1 MNVPGKHLEGN
12 RSSRKFFNISQI
24 FSATVLVLTASLA
37 ACGGG
42 SGGGGGGGSSA
53 GVSTGTSQISGTVQG
68 GLTGIAN
75 ALMELCEAQPS
86 GPPLTLGNGYS
97 DSNGNYTIKYNAP
110 STPGLLLYVVAKPGN
125 SGNNNLNL
133 LNVVGLSGNT
143 PPSKVVVNELTSV
156 ATIYEAV
163 ENGLSV
169 SGLSLSGSGS
179 NITAFNNGVSNLIV
193 PSLGTLSTT
202 TTVSPTDQ
210 SNLFD
215 LANGL
220 ENCINNTSSCSGS
233 TPPNLSNIET
243 ATSNLI
249 SGSTTGPTVTT
260 VGSAT
265 GTFSQTTNAST
276 NSGTAIGTLVTA
288 NVGSSGNYTLETF
301 PFSATGSIPSSSPSS
316 SLPIPSGEYPRGGG
330 YDSSYNVYVVTTNNS
345 SNSTQT
351 VTLYNYSPTTGF
363 GSLINSVTLTA
374 TTGNTCNG
382 GGGVDT
388 TTHSAFAGC
397 FGSSS
402 PQMCIYFYN
411 ASGLQPCVQ
420 PSIPSSINTQNIRGD
435 NQLDLLWVRTE
446 TSNSTSTTDSYSGV
460 FKPTY
465 SSSSISL
472 GTETNF
478 GPVSVIIQSPNQS
491 TFGYD
496 NTYGLIFISAYCPTG
511 SCTSEPLQILTF
523 NTSTGVISSSIP
535 SAQTLTGQNLLN
547 YSLSSNSGDSSSID
561 QTDHIFFLEGFTSG
575 ITLYPYSY
583 NSSGTVSSSSLTG
596 YTSTT
601 LTTPN
606 GNTNAMI
613 DPNSHIVFIPV
624 GSSTTASGILALPY
638 NTTGILTSTS
648 STSNITPASGL
659 SVPSCSSSN
668 CNNIPNF
675 LFDAV
680 N

>member
-1 MNVPGKHLEGN
+1 MNSQVKLSEDIQAPR
-12 RSSRKFFNISQI
+12 RSFNLSRLFPAF
-24 FSATVLVLTASLA
+24 VLLLVASLA

-163 ENGLSV
+163 ENGLNV

-202 TTVSPTDQ
+202 TTVSSTDQ

-265 GTFSQTTNAST
+265 GTFSPTTNAST

-301 PFSATGSIPSSSPSS
+301 PFSATGSISSSSPSS
-316 SLPIPSGEYPRGGG
+316 SIAIPSGQNPVGGG
-330 YDSSYNVYVVTTNNS
+330 FDSSYNVYAVETG
-345 SNSTQT
+345 NSTSET
-351 VTLYNYSPTTGF
+351 VTLYNYNPTTGF
-363 GSLINSVTLTA
+363 GSAINSVTLNA
-374 TTGNTCNG
+374 TSGNTCNG
-382 GGGVDT
+382 GGGINPS
-388 TTHSAFAGC
+388 THTAFSSCAG
-397 FGSSS
+397 STS
-402 PQMCIYFYN
+402 PQFCIYFYN

-420 PSIPSSINTQNIRGD
+420 PSIPSSTNTNYLRGD
-435 NQLDLLWVRTE
+435 NQLDLLWLRTV
-446 TSNSTSTTDSYSGV
+446 TQNSTSSTYSYSGV
-460 FKPTY
+460 YKPSY
-465 SSSSISL
+465 SSSSVSL
-472 GTETNF
+472 GTETTF
-478 GPVSVIIQSPNQS
+478 GPVSFTVPTTSPS
-491 TFGYD
+491 TIGFD
-496 NTYGLIFISAYCPTG
+496 NTNGLIFVSAYCNSN
-511 SCTSEPLQILTF
+511 SCTTQPLQVLTF
-523 NTSTGVISSSIP
+523 NTSTGVINSTIP
-535 SAQTLTGQNLLN
+535 SPQTLNGQNPLN
-547 YSLSSNSGDSSSID
+547 PSLSSNSGNSSSID
-561 QTDHIFFLEGFTSG
+561 QTDQIFFLESFSSG
-575 ITLYPYSY
+575 ITFNPYSY
-583 NSSGTVSSSSLTG
+583 NSSGVVTSLTPTTISSI
-596 YTSTT
+596 TS
-601 LTTPN
+601 PN
-606 GNTNAMI
+606 GNTNAML
-613 DPNSHIVFIPV
+613 DPTSHIIFVPE
-624 GSSTTASGILALPY
+624 GSSSTANGIEALPY
-638 NTTGILTSTS
+638 NTTGILTPTPTPSP
-648 STSNITPASGL
+648 IAPASGL
-659 SVPSCSSSN
+659 TVPSCSGSN